1 MSKKIQS
8 KKSNSKKLIR
18 SSDQDKWTEFFMIPN
33 SVIDSGLLAKM
44 KNSERSVYFVLCRH
58 ADHNSRLAFPAVKTL
73 MELTG
78 SAKETVCKATK
89 QLVNYGVI
97 TKRRAP
103 ASFKY
108 KMIYKIIKDPKINLD
123 TSPWK
128 KDKCK
133 RLLRQKNGRF
143 TTESVATDLLTSP
156 CEPHSI
162 TSPCDTDQK
171 NIKED
176 LRKKERILKKESR
189 KSKPFSEGVNLKSK
203 TPKLDTSEK
212 AWAKGIDQLIA
223 EKTKLKEKENMS
235 KNNTATKRK
244 KRRKRK
250 AKQLQKEVKT

>member
-1 MSKKIQS
+1 MV
-8 KKSNSKKLIR
+8 
-18 SSDQDKWTEFFMIPN
+18 PN
-33 SVIDSGLLAKM
+33 TVIDSGLLAKM
-44 KNSERSVYFVLCRH
+44 KNSERSVYLVLCRH

-103 ASFKY
+103 ASFKF

-123 TSPWK
+123 ISPWK

-143 TTESVATDLLTSP
+143 TAESVATDLLTSP
-156 CEPHSI
+156 CEPHSA

-171 NIKED
+171 KIKED

-189 KSKPFSEGVNLKSK
+189 KSKPFSECVNLKAK
-203 TPKLDTSEK
+203 TPKIDTSEK
-212 AWAKGIDQLIA
+212 AWAKGIETLIA
-223 EKTKLKEKENMS
+223 EKKETKKRKHEQKKHEQKKLINQKKEAKKEKG
-235 KNNTATKRK
+235 KPTP
-244 KRRKRK
+244 
-250 AKQLQKEVKT
+250 KEMKT